1 MLAGTFGNCIDRI
14 FACFNLREGVVDMII
29 LKPLDYLWEA
39 ITKSGFPIF
48 NVADMC
54 LVIGI
59 ICLAM
64 DIIFFKKS
72 EQSYEIYCRK
82 RVYRGKT
89 R

>member
-1 MLAGTFGNCIDRI
+1 MYSTAITLMLAGTFGNCIDRI

-64 DIIFFKKS
+64 DIIFFQ
-72 EQSYEIYCRK
+72 EK
-82 RVYRGKT
+82 RAKL
-89 R
+89 